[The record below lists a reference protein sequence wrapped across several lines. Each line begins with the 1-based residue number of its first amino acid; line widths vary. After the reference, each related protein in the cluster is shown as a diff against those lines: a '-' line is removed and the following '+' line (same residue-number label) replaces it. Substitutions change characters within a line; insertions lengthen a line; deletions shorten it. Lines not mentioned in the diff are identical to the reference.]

1 MGIDLKLLKYVIS
14 RKIKSLSHSGI
25 GVNRYRQK
33 NCEVQLQKKGGCR
46 PNTEM
51 LDMADAA
58 ATSFGGRLMTFNLE
72 IPSLIS
78 LTS

>member
-33 NCEVQLQKKGGCR
+33 NCEVQLQKRVAVGQIQRCYIWQ
-46 PNTEM
+46 M
-51 LDMADAA
+51 LLLHLLA
-58 ATSFGGRLMTFNLE
+58 GVL
-72 IPSLIS
+72 
-78 LTS
+78 